1 MSFHQKRIGEN
12 GLRNKAI
19 NRITQ
24 WSEQNPLHDK
34 RKAPLTKLTA
44 DWTELLTQDVEYI
57 RTHTNQNG
65 GTFTDLMQVDETRI
79 YDIYRH
85 K

>member
-1 MSFHQKRIGEN
+1 MIQEILNELSPKRIGEN

-44 DWTELLTQDVEYI
+44 D
-57 RTHTNQNG
+57 
-65 GTFTDLMQVDETRI
+65 
-79 YDIYRH
+79 
-85 K
+85 